1 MGSMM
6 IKDNTQL
13 EKELLKIVEHKTL
26 EEHTAVEL
34 IMNLFSSE
42 VRSVLDRVMYAYKNP
57 VEGLGYLD
65 MGHVIEAEKA
75 KYE

>member
-1 MGSMM
+1 MS
-6 IKDNTQL
+6 KDNTQL

-26 EEHTAVEL
+26 EEHTAVKL

-42 VRSVLDRVMYAYKNP
+42 VRSFWEKLEEP
-57 VEGLGYLD
+57 GYLLA
-65 MGHVIEAEKA
+65 GNNEYIPVSRNIIEAEKA